1 MGIDPGKGGGIA
13 VIDADSNELVD
24 VVSMPD
30 TITDISDFIEKYHEC
45 NSVYLETVHSMPKQG
60 IASTFTFG
68 QYYGYVQMAVV
79 AHKIRCIDVL
89 PSKWQQA
96 LGIKSK
102 KDESKTAH
110 KNRLK
115 GLAQK
120 LFPKVKV
127 TLKNADAILLAE
139 YGRIQEVGNG
149 KSKGVY

>member
-1 MGIDPGKGGGIA
+1 MGIDPGRGGGIA
-13 VIDADSNELVD
+13 VIDTLSGELVD
-24 VVSMPD
+24 VTAMPD
-30 TITDISDFIEKYHEC
+30 TIADISDFIEKHNDV

-60 IASTFTFG
+60 VASTFTFG

-89 PSKWQQA
+89 PSKWQQG
-96 LGIKSK
+96 LGVKAK
-102 KDESKTAH
+102 KGEAKTAH

-120 LFPKVKV
+120 LFPKAKV

-139 YGRIQEVGNG
+139 YGKRMEG
-149 KSKGVY
+149 